1 MIFPEGRA
9 VEYLSSKITA
19 EMIIS
24 YLSKLHKIPATVFR
38 ISSPYGFENHS
49 IINKII
55 NNLKNKDPI
64 FLQSKGKF
72 SADFVLADDISKLVL
87 NSIKNIN
94 QGIFNVG
101 TNKRTSLTEIANIAK
116 RILQIKE
123 NLILYDN
130 SSISYEYETYPI
142 LNFDKAARVFNF
154 NPTSIKNGILKIIN
168 S

>member
-1 MIFPEGRA
+1 
-9 VEYLSSKITA
+9 
-19 EMIIS
+19 MIIS

-38 ISSPYGFENHS
+38 ICSYGFENHS